1 MELNKTFVSALLVAL
16 LSLTSALSH
25 AAHPNELAP
34 GLWPTFGGEVHDI
47 LILPDDSFIV
57 VGEFGSVTINGV
69 QTNRTRIAHINANL
83 TLDTNFPTANGDVLC
98 VASDAAGRIYLGGD
112 FTTLTVGSTT
122 TNHLRVA
129 RLTSAFAIDTAFNT
143 SAAGPTDDVYALAPA
158 GDGSVYIG
166 GHFNAVGAPGAP
178 ESADSKRF
186 AKLKANGALDTAV
199 KSGATN
205 DVNSILRLP
214 NGTLYVGGI
223 TNYWGLKAGQFPLP
237 TTPYA
242 RLVKLSAGGARDA
255 AFKSPDIFTIINDIV
270 QLPNGNLFVAGNNL
284 GQSFVKRMHPGTGAD
299 LGYAVTGHLSQANCV
314 AAQGNDM
321 LYSGALGT
329 FFLTNSTG
337 VKDANFDV
345 GAAFNSG
352 MINTVKL
359 DKNGRVYIGGA
370 FTYNDGVNP
379 ARSRFVV
386 LNGYDPRSQSIT
398 FPAVANPTFKAPNN
412 VFTLGATSSSGLP
425 VSYAVTS
432 GNATLA
438 GNKLTILGAGTVV
451 VTATQAGNATFDPA
465 TPNALNIFVP
475 LEAQTISFAPL
486 IDRPTGSPPF
496 LLSASSTSGLTVTYD
511 VIAGPADVD
520 DNVLTLTGQPGIVTI
535 RAEQEGNVDYL
546 AAAPVEQ
553 SFEVFTGFAA
563 PLAQTII
570 FNPLPA
576 RFANESAFG
585 VSAVSTSGLPVTLAV
600 TAGGSIASIVGNTV
614 TLSGQTG
621 DVTITATQAGNINF
635 LAAKS
640 VVQKFKVNAAAT
652 ALTLTDLLQTYDG
665 SPKDIGVVGGVA
677 NTIFYTINKVK
688 GTTPP
693 TAAGSYA
700 VEAVAGTV
708 KKTGTLVIAKAPL
721 IVAAADQRKFV
732 GQANPALTFAFS
744 GFIGNDH
751 AGNSFTKAVT
761 VTTKATAT
769 SPGGSYPIT
778 PAGGLA
784 NNYALVYVNGNLQ
797 VESWAGQYEALIE
810 TPGGDLP
817 VGKLE
822 ITVLANS
829 IGFTGKLTTAKGA
842 AASFKGD
849 LTRNLG
855 TEVATATVNGVVGTG
870 ATAVTYGFD
879 LGLPLMDD
887 FTATVTRKVGAGA
900 AAPFG
905 DTTIGQKIHLPTGI
919 PPAPHAGAH
928 TLIMEYPTHLTGSLL
943 PLPKG
948 SSHATAT
955 IDPKGKMTIAGVLAD
970 GTKLT
975 ASLFP
980 DFVRGYRLY
989 ALPYAAGRLDSYAAA
1004 WLNLMPHP
1012 DLPGRGYIPV
1022 QTQAFYWAK
1031 SPSSKDLNYRDGFPE
1046 TSGGLILD
1054 PWLPPATKPAIV
1066 TLRQRLVLNASGE
1079 MDVIH
1084 SDLPGTLNTTGL
1096 PALVTMDAA
1105 GKVIVPTTNPNNPR
1119 AWKVTI
1125 APATGAFAGSH
1136 TVLDGTKSLTV
1147 NFSGVMRQPPSTE
1160 VGAHVIGVGFEIVP
1174 QLNGQTA
1181 GTTSN
1186 EISFERTAAQAP

>member
-1 MELNKTFVSALLVAL
+1 MELKNTFVSALLVAL

-25 AAHPNELAP
+25 AAPDDLVP
-34 GLWPTFGGEVHDI
+34 GNWPTFNGEVHDV
-47 LILPDDSFIV
+47 LILSDNSFIV
-57 VGEFGSVTINGV
+57 GGAFQSVTINGTT
-69 QTNRTRIAHINANL
+69 TNRSGMVHINANL
-83 TLDTNFPTANGDVLC
+83 SLDTSFPTADSTVYCLGT
-98 VASDAAGRIYLGGD
+98 DAAGRIYIGGD
-112 FTTLTVGSTT
+112 FSKLTVNNVDSPRI
-122 TNHLRVA
+122 RVA
-129 RLTSAFAIDTAFNT
+129 RLTNTFAVDAAFVTA
-143 SAAGPTDDVYALAPA
+143 AAGPTDDVLALAPV
-158 GDGSVYIG
+158 GDGSVIIG
-166 GHFNAVGAPGAP
+166 GRFNAVGAPGAA

-186 AKLKANGALDTAV
+186 AKLKANGSLDTAF

-205 DVNSILRLP
+205 DVNTILRLP
-214 NGTLYVGGI
+214 NGTLYVGGS
-223 TNYWGLKAGQFPLP
+223 TNFWGFKPGQIPTQ
-237 TTPYA
+237 TTPYS
-242 RLVKLSAGGARDA
+242 RLVKLSAGGARDT

-270 QLPNGNLFVAGNNL
+270 QLPNGQLFVAGNVL
-284 GQSFVKRMHPGTGAD
+284 GQAYVKRLNPSTGAD
-299 LGYAVTGHLSQANCV
+299 LGYTVTGHLSQANCV

-337 VKDANFDV
+337 TKDANFDV

-379 ARSRFVV
+379 ARPRFVV

-412 VFTLGATSSSGLP
+412 VFTLNATSSSALP

-438 GNKLTILGAGTVV
+438 GNKLTILGAGTIV

-475 LEAQTISFAPL
+475 SETQTISFAPL

-496 LLSASSTSGLTVTYD
+496 LLSASSSSGLTVTYD
-511 VIAGPADVD
+511 VIGGPAVV
-520 DNVLTLTGQPGIVTI
+520 NGNQLTLTGQPGIVTI

-585 VSAVSTSGLPVTLAV
+585 ISAVSTSGLPVTLTV
-600 TAGGSIASIVGNTV
+600 TAGGSIASILNNTV

-640 VVQKFKVNAAAT
+640 VAQKFKVNAAAT
-652 ALTLTDLLQTYDG
+652 ALTLVDLVQTYDG
-665 SPKDIGVVGGVA
+665 TPKDIGVVGAGGAV
-677 NTIFYTINKVK
+677 TISYTINKVK
-688 GTTPP
+688 GSTPP

-708 KKTGTLVIAKAPL
+708 KKTGTLLINKAPL

-732 GQANPALTFAFS
+732 GQPNPALTFAFS

-761 VTTKATAT
+761 VSTKATAT

-778 PAGGLA
+778 PAGGA
-784 NNYALVYVNGNLQ
+784 SNNYALVYVNGNLQ

-810 TPGGDLP
+810 TPGGELP

-905 DTTIGQKIHLPTGI
+905 DTTIGQKIHLPTGT
-919 PPAPHAGAH
+919 PPVSYAGAH
-928 TLIMEYPTHLTGSLL
+928 TLIMESPAHLTASVL

-948 SSHATAT
+948 SSHATAV
-955 IDPKGKMTIAGVLAD
+955 IDAKGKMTLAGVLAD
-970 GTKLT
+970 GTKIT

-980 DFVRGYRLY
+980 DFIRGYRLY

-1004 WLNLMPHP
+1004 WLDLMPHP

-1054 PWLPPATKPAIV
+1054 PWLAPATKPAVI
-1066 TLRQRLVLNASGE
+1066 TLPQRLELNGSNE
-1079 MDVIH
+1079 MDVFH

-1105 GKVIVPTTNPNNPR
+1105 GKVIVPTGEPNNPR

-1125 APATGAFAGSH
+1125 APATGGFAGSH

-1160 VGAHVIGVGFEIVP
+1160 GAPHVIGAGFEIVP

-1181 GTTSN
+1181 GSTSN
-1186 EISFERTAAQAP
+1186 EISFERTATLEN